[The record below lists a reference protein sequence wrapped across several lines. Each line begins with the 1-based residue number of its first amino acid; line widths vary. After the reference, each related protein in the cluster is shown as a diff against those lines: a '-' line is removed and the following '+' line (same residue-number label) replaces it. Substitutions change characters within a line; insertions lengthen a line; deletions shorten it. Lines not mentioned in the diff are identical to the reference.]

1 MNLLDLAAAHHDSGE
16 VGSGSGFK
24 VGPRAQGWVQGW
36 VQGLGFSQGQCVW
49 GGLAWSGGGGEGGE
63 AVKCLL
69 FKVRLSQRS

>member
-1 MNLLDLAAAHHDSGE
+1 MGPGLR
-16 VGSGSGFK
+16 VGF
-24 VGPRAQGWVQGW
+24 RVQGW

-49 GGLAWSGGGGEGGE
+49 GGLAWSGGCGEGGE